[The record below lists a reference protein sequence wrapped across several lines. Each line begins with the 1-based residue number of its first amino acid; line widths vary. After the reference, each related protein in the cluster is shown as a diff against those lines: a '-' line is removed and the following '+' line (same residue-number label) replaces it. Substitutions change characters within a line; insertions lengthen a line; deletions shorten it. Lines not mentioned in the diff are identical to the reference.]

1 MGATKKRKNLKM
13 EQTEDKQPKNAGSSD
28 YMDETKKRSQKEQRE
43 EIKEKKRAAAKET
56 GKVWLQKY
64 PENTCTKR
72 SELQKEVERLTKEND
87 ELSSDLV
94 DKKSAIEVKNM
105 LITEQ
110 RKQLAEHKV
119 KLQKRETMA
128 HPTPTKSTSVPGQLM
143 RC

>member
-1 MGATKKRKNLKM
+1 M

-28 YMDETKKRSQKEQRE
+28 YMDETTKRRSQKEQRE
-43 EIKEKKRAAAKET
+43 EIKEKKRAEIAAAKET

-64 PENTCTKR
+64 PENTCTKC

-87 ELSSDLV
+87 ELSSELV
-94 DKKSAIEVKNM
+94 DKSAIEVKNM

-119 KLQKRETMA
+119 KLQKSETMA